1 MPRTS
6 IFFKA
11 AVLAAAL
18 ALAFSSIA
26 FAKHKVEKAP
36 AAPAAAPQQASAQ
49 ILQNTWK
56 AELGR
61 LNIDNVILGRLDRM
75 VNDVLVRFDKDL
87 NIKHADR
94 EHFTG
99 RLEFTFNEIQVLLG
113 KAEATAKTHA
123 GFDANGNVT
132 DQAQALKT
140 VQTLGAYLSQL
151 RGTLVFRLEHLM
163 RQ

>member
-1 MPRTS
+1 MPKTS

-11 AVLAAAL
+11 AVLAVTV
-18 ALAFSSIA
+18 ALAFSSVA

-36 AAPAAAPQQASAQ
+36 VAPAAAPQQASAQ
-49 ILQNTWK
+49 VLQNTWK
-56 AELGR
+56 ADLAR
-61 LNIDNVILGRLDRM
+61 LNFDNMILGRLDRA
-75 VNDVLVRFDKDL
+75 VNDVLTRLDKDL

-94 EHFTG
+94 DHFTG
-99 RLEFTFNEIQVLLG
+99 RLEYTFNEIQVLLG
-113 KAEATAKTHA
+113 KAEALAKTHA

-151 RGTLVFRLEHLM
+151 RGTLIFRLEHLM
-163 RQ
+163 RR